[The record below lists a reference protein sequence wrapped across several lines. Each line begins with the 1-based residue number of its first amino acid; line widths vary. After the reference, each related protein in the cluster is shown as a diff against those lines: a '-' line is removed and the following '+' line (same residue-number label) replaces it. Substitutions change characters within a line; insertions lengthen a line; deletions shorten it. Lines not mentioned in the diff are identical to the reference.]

1 MNQFKTFITQ
11 MQNNKENWN
20 GHIDKVLDI
29 EENICCPQLGL
40 KGKID
45 ATLQV
50 TVPEK
55 NGGVKN

>member
-1 MNQFKTFITQ
+1 